1 MVQLSV
7 IIPVTRRY
15 DPVDKLFE
23 AYRKGIEPSG
33 LDFEFIYVLDGGNP
47 DVQASLQKL
56 KQAGAPIKIVV
67 LAKSFGDA
75 TALNMGFAQAKGDTI
90 LTLPAFA
97 QVKAEALAE
106 ILAALEGKDMVVA
119 CRHPRRDSK
128 FNVFSAQ
135 AFNGLL
141 RRMLDISFRDLG
153 CGVRVFKR
161 KILDEIS
168 LYGDQALF
176 LPVLA
181 HLQGFKV
188 MEVNA
193 SQASEDSARRVYSV
207 KLYFQRL
214 TDILTIFFLAKFT
227 KKPLR
232 FFGLIGVVI
241 FLLGSL
247 WTLWLAVERIFM
259 GVALADRPALVLAS
273 LLIVLGIQM
282 LAVGL
287 IGELII
293 FTHAKDMKEYTV
305 SEIVDES

>member
-1 MVQLSV
+1 
-7 IIPVTRRY
+7 
-15 DPVDKLFE
+15 
-23 AYRKGIEPSG
+23 
-33 LDFEFIYVLDGGNP
+33 
-47 DVQASLQKL
+47 
-56 KQAGAPIKIVV
+56 
-67 LAKSFGDA
+67 
-75 TALNMGFAQAKGDTI
+75 
-90 LTLPAFA
+90 
-97 QVKAEALAE
+97 
-106 ILAALEGKDMVVA
+106 MVVA
-119 CRHPRRDSK
+119 CRHPRRDAK
-128 FNVFSAQ
+128 FKVFSAQ

-193 SQASEDSARRVYSV
+193 SQASEDSARRVYSA

-293 FTHAKDMKEYTV
+293 FTHAKDMKEYAV